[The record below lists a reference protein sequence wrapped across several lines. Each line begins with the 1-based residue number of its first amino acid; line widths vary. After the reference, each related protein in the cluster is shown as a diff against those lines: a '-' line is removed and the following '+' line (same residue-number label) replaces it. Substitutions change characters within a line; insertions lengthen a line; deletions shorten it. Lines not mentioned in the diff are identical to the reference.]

1 MGMNVGNSGGDE
13 DGKAMVDINT
23 TPLIDVMLV
32 LLIMFIITI
41 PIQTHA
47 VKMNMPVPNNAA
59 PPPKP
64 PEIVRIDVD
73 FDGTIGWNGE
83 IIEPGDRNAIETRLA
98 AVAAQAD
105 QPEVHLRPNKL
116 VSYKVVAM
124 VMASAQRLG
133 VTKIGIVGNEQFL

>member
-1 MGMNVGNSGGDE
+1 MAMNVGSSAE
-13 DGKAMVDINT
+13 DDVMVDINT

-32 LLIMFIITI
+32 LLIMLIITI

-47 VKMNMPVPNNAA
+47 VKMNMPIGPSS
-59 PPPKP
+59 PPLKP

-73 FDGTIGWNGE
+73 FDGTIGWNGTVVGSDE
-83 IIEPGDRNAIETRLA
+83 ELQSKLA
-98 AVAAQAD
+98 AVAAQPD

-116 VSYKVVAM
+116 VTYKTVAH

-133 VTKIGIVGNEQFL
+133 VTKIGLVGNEQFLK